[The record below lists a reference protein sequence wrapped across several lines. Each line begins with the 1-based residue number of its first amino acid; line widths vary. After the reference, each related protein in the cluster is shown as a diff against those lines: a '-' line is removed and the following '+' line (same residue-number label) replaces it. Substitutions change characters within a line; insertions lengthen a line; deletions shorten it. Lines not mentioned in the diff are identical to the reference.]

1 MKAIERS
8 RYGPPDVLRIVDV
21 AMPEPADD
29 QLLVRVLA
37 ASLNAV
43 DLDYLYGRPRFAR
56 LFYGM
61 GRPRV
66 ARLGVD
72 VAGRVEAIGPKVTSF
87 QPGDEVYGDLSAYGL
102 GGFAEYVCARAR
114 AFAPKPPTLTMDEA
128 AAIPQAA
135 ILALQGLRRGE
146 SIRPGDKVLI
156 NGASGNVG
164 PFAVQIAK
172 AVGAEV
178 TGVCRAEKMD
188 FVRSL
193 GADHVID
200 YGVADVTRG
209 RERYDWILD
218 VVGRKSIFA
227 WRHALRPGG
236 VYVSLGGATAPMLQA
251 LALGPLISRFGS
263 RKAGLMWWW
272 KPFRREDVA
281 LLEQL
286 IADGKIAPII
296 DRRYPLDEVREG
308 LAYLDAGLA
317 RGKVVI
323 TA

>member
-1 MKAIERS
+1 
-8 RYGPPDVLRIVDV
+8 
-21 AMPEPADD
+21 
-29 QLLVRVLA
+29 
-37 ASLNAV
+37 
-43 DLDYLYGRPRFAR
+43 
-56 LFYGM
+56 M

-209 RERYDWILD
+209 REHYDWILD

-227 WRHALRPGG
+227 WRRALRPGG

-251 LALGPLISRFGS
+251 LALGLLISRFGS
-263 RKAGLMWWW
+263 RKVGLMWWW

-296 DRRYPLDEVREG
+296 DRRYPLDEVPEA

>member
-8 RYGPPDVLRIVDV
+8 EYGPPDVLRVV
-21 AMPEPADD
+21 EAARPEPADD
-29 QLLVRVLA
+29 EVLVRVVA
-37 ASLNAV
+37 SSLNAV

-56 LFYGM
+56 LFYGV

-102 GGFAEYVCARAR
+102 GGFAEYVCTPAR
-114 AFAPKPPTLTMDEA
+114 AFAPKPSTLTMEA
-128 AAIPQAA
+128 AAALPQAG
-135 ILALQGLRRGE
+135 ILALQGLRGGQ
-146 SIRPGDKVLI
+146 SIKPGDRVLV

-172 AVGAEV
+172 AFGAEV
-178 TGVCRAEKMD
+178 TGVCRTEKMD
-188 FVRSL
+188 FVRSI
-193 GADHVID
+193 GADHVVD
-200 YGVADVTRG
+200 YTAADVTRVQ
-209 RERYDWILD
+209 ERYDWILD

-227 WRHALRPGG
+227 WRRALRPGG
-236 VYVSLGGATAPMLQA
+236 VYVSLGGGTGPMLQA

-272 KPFRREDVA
+272 KPFRREDTA
-281 LLEQL
+281 LLEKL

-296 DRRYPLDEVREG
+296 DRRYPLDEVPDA

-323 TA
+323 AV

>member
-1 MKAIERS
+1 MKAVERS
-8 RYGPPDVLRIVDV
+8 RYGPPDVLRVV
-21 AMPEPADD
+21 EVPRPEPADD
-29 QLLVRVLA
+29 QVLVRVMA
-37 ASLNAV
+37 SSLNAV

-56 LFYGM
+56 LFYGV

-114 AFAPKPPTLTMDEA
+114 VFAPKPAAMTMEEA
-128 AAIPQAA
+128 AATPQAG
-135 ILALQGLRRGE
+135 ILALQGLRGGV
-146 SIRPGDKVLI
+146 SIKAGSRVLI

-172 AVGAEV
+172 AFGAEV
-178 TGVCRAEKMD
+178 TGVCRTEKMD

-209 RERYDWILD
+209 REQYDWILD

-227 WRHALRPGG
+227 WRRALRPGG
-236 VYVSLGGATAPMLQA
+236 VYVSLGGGTGPMLQA
-251 LALGPLISRFGS
+251 LALGPLVSRLGS
-263 RKAGLMWWW
+263 RKSGLMWWW

-286 IADGKIAPII
+286 IADAKIAPRI
-296 DRRYPLDEVREG
+296 DRSYPLDEVPEA

-323 TA
+323 TV